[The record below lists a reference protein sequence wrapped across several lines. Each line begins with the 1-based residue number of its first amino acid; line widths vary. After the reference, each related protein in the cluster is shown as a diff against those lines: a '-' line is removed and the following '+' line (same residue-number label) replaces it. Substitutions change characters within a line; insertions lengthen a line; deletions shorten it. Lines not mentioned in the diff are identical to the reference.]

1 MKKDSNLFYFSNYNK
16 DHPLCDSINKNV
28 IAKFKNECPQEA
40 ITEFTGLK
48 SKMYSIQTETKTKKT
63 VKGVKKSVI
72 NQEITH
78 EDYQKTILN
87 NTSMRHSRR
96 AIRSQLHNIYYYELS
111 KRSLSCFDDK
121 RWIYEDGIYSWA
133 YSHCQI
139 AKNIKFGQQETII
152 IRKL

>member
-72 NQEITH
+72 NLDHYKDCRSTLF
-78 EDYQKTILN
+78 DK
-87 NTSMRHSRR
+87 TSMRKPFDHNYIISTIMNSQNGVYLVSMTNDGFMRMGSIR
-96 AIRSQLHNIYYYELS
+96 GPIAIV
-111 KRSLSCFDDK
+111 K
-121 RWIYEDGIYSWA
+121 
-133 YSHCQI
+133 
-139 AKNIKFGQQETII
+139 
-152 IRKL
+152 